1 MKGKIMAESLKR
13 KEITKEETKVYT
25 RRRHEEKEET

>member
-13 KEITKEETKVYT
+13 KEITKEETKVYNS
-25 RRRHEEKEET
+25 RRNEAND